1 LAGPSHLTPPLL
13 LKRKARSARTVA
25 IIGTGLIGTSVG
37 LALRRASKGTRII
50 GYDRR
55 ASVARV
61 ARRRGALT
69 SVAPSLE
76 AAVRAAD
83 ITVLAVPLT
92 AVIKFVPLAL
102 KYAHAG
108 SLVIDVAGLK
118 APVLAAA
125 TPLLAKKNSAGF
137 CGGHPLAGRERG
149 GPDAAT
155 SDLFQGRPFALCVPK
170 QPGESTIVTR
180 AASFVRSLGARPLFI
195 SARDHDRVVAA
206 TSALPQIVS
215 SATASAVAG
224 IAKRNRGLIGPG
236 FESVARLAESPAEI
250 WTALL
255 LANKRNIVPAVAAL
269 EGQLRNFRQAIERYN
284 GVHLRQLLRSGAK
297 AQRRMKS

>member
-1 LAGPSHLTPPLL
+1 M
-13 LKRKARSARTVA
+13 KRKARSARTVA

-69 SVAPSLE
+69 SIAPSLA

-83 ITVLAVPLT
+83 ITVVAVPLA
-92 AVIKFVPLAL
+92 AVIELVPRVL
-102 KYAHAG
+102 KHAHAG

-118 APVLAAA
+118 TPVLAAA

-149 GPDAAT
+149 GPDAAA

-170 QPGESTIVTR
+170 QAGESAIVMR
-180 AASFVRSLGARPLFI
+180 A
-195 SARDHDRVVAA
+195 
-206 TSALPQIVS
+206 
-215 SATASAVAG
+215 
-224 IAKRNRGLIGPG
+224 
-236 FESVARLAESPAEI
+236 
-250 WTALL
+250 
-255 LANKRNIVPAVAAL
+255 
-269 EGQLRNFRQAIERYN
+269 
-284 GVHLRQLLRSGAK
+284 
-297 AQRRMKS
+297 